1 MRKEIFL
8 FVIALIV
15 TTASLGDESKRKD
28 SLHNRKN
35 LLSEIRV
42 EKNKIFYLNQ
52 SISATEY
59 EQIKKKEMNIKY
71 VIFAK
76 ENTQETIKRNTNKQ
90 KSTLT

>member
-42 EKNKIFYLNQ
+42 EKK
-52 SISATEY
+52 
-59 EQIKKKEMNIKY
+59 
-71 VIFAK
+71 
-76 ENTQETIKRNTNKQ
+76 
-90 KSTLT
+90 